1 MLLKRDYMN
10 IHKHIGSLIAGC
22 LPLLLAG
29 LWFTGCK
36 PEVIGKDLAAAP
48 SGADVKFSVTPD
60 PANPNIIHFKT
71 LSAGVITSK
80 WDLGNGANAQ
90 GIEVTGSYALQGDY
104 KVKLTIFTA
113 GGAAVDSQVVKI
125 AQTNVSMLNREDYNF
140 LTGGAA
146 NASGKTWVVDKDTL
160 GHLGVGP
167 STSGGPDWYQA
178 AANEKATE
186 GFYDDEMVFN
196 LNGFAYAYNNHGSTF
211 ANGSNAAGIGG
222 PGGGGDITVNYTP
235 PANLGWSITE
245 EGTKKYLNITGNGF
259 ISYYTGVSKY
269 EILGLSQ
276 NRMYLRMLDKAN
288 AGNAWYLR
296 LVTKGFTRPV
306 VAKPLKAVDLKD
318 VFGVAATINWK
329 ADGLVLTRG
338 YDSPNPTGSAPKVG
352 LYSRQP
358 GDANQYANLQV
369 TLDYR
374 FDLSTR
380 NKFKVKVYAPGYN
393 DYTNGKLLPQLS
405 VKLQNSLDGGNAWQT
420 QTEVIR
426 QITPLD
432 KWVELEFDFSG
443 IAAVTKYDQVVLQ
456 FGGEGHPFAGV
467 FFIDSFELK

>member
-1 MLLKRDYMN
+1 
-10 IHKHIGSLIAGC
+10 
-22 LPLLLAG
+22 
-29 LWFTGCK
+29 
-36 PEVIGKDLAAAP
+36 
-48 SGADVKFSVTPD
+48 
-60 PANPNIIHFKT
+60 
-71 LSAGVITSK
+71 
-80 WDLGNGANAQ
+80 
-90 GIEVTGSYALQGDY
+90 
-104 KVKLTIFTA
+104 
-113 GGAAVDSQVVKI
+113 
-125 AQTNVSMLNREDYNF
+125 MLNREDYNF
-140 LTGGAA
+140 LTGGATNA
-146 NASGKTWVVDKDTL
+146 NGKIWVIDKDTM

-178 AANEKATE
+178 GANEKAAE

-196 LNGFAYAYNNHGSTF
+196 LNGFKYTYNNHNTTF
-211 ANGSNAAGIGG
+211 ANGSNAPDIGG
-222 PGGGGDITVNYTP
+222 AAGGDVTVAYTP
-235 PANLGWSITE
+235 PTNLGWSITE
-245 EGTKKYLNITGNGF
+245 EGTKKYLNISNNGF

-269 EILGLSQ
+269 EILGLSE

-306 VAKPLKAVDLKD
+306 VQKPLKAVDLKD
-318 VFGVAATINWK
+318 VFGTTATISWK

-338 YDSPNPTGSAPKVG
+338 YDNPNPTGSVPKVG

-374 FDLSTR
+374 FDLSVR

-426 QITPLD
+426 SITPLD

-443 IAAVTKYDQVVLQ
+443 IAGVTKYDQVVVQ
-456 FGGEGHPFAGV
+456 FGGEGHPYAGN
-467 FFIDSFELK
+467 FFIESFELK